1 MCLYLS
7 FKYENTFNNDM
18 FQWFWII
25 FSLGAPVTCAIT
37 FVNELTINEFDFRI
51 IWRDVQ
57 IKDGLIYNTVKPVLS
72 GHRVKRTVAEVP
84 KFISLLYLL

>member
-1 MCLYLS
+1 MCLYLP

-37 FVNELTINEFDFRI
+37 FVNQLTISEFDFRI

-57 IKDGLIYNTVKPVLS
+57 IKEGLVYNTSKKKLNNHATPRAMLF
-72 GHRVKRTVAEVP
+72 K
-84 KFISLLYLL
+84 